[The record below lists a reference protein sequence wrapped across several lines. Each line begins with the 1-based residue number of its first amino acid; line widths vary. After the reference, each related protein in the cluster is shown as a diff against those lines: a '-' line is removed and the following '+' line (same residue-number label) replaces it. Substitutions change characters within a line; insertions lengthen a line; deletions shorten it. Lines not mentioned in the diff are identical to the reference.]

1 MNCMLCDSGH
11 PVTVKRRVLVDYE
24 GQRRTML
31 VDDRLLQQLKSFTA
45 ELKRDT
51 VKTRIV
57 HGQTLTIAQQRKKQ
71 YVDHRNKILGLH

>member
-1 MNCMLCDSGH
+1 MLCDSGY
-11 PVTVKRRVLVDYE
+11 PVTVKHRVLVVDYE
-24 GQRRTML
+24 SYDRTML
-31 VDDRLLQQLKSFTA
+31 VSDKLFQQLRNFTA
-45 ELKRDT
+45 EAKMES